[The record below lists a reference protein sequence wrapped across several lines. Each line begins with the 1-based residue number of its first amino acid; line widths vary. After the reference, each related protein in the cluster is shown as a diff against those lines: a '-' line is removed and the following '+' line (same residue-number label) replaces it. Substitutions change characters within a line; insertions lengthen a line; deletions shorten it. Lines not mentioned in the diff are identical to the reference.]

1 MKESSSSIMKKNI
14 TKLLLG
20 TISEKEIMEL
30 QDWLEDPNNQKIL
43 EAYVRDYHD
52 LNLATLKNNLDEA
65 YSKVNNR
72 IDDKTKPIK
81 RLFPDWMKYAAAVI
95 VLMALGL
102 IYQQGFF
109 STEEQYVL
117 VPKEDTITLELNNGI
132 VQSIDVSGNKEYRDR
147 EGNVVYVQNQ
157 GLIRYSKVTENEV
170 LVYNTLLVPN
180 GKTFQV
186 ELSDGTRVQ
195 LNAGSSLKYPVNFLE
210 EGPRKVFLTGNA
222 YFDVTKNTANP
233 FVVNVDELDVKVL
246 GTEFNISAYEED
258 ENIDVVLVEGAVNMA
273 GKNQSQDLVELVPG
287 QKGSFD
293 PKSKDVLVEEVDT
306 SLYTSWRQGSLV
318 YRELTFN
325 KILKKLE
332 RHYNI
337 EIVNNNVELGEEVF
351 NARFDRMEIEE
362 VLGYFKDIHDIDFTV
377 ENNKVTIN

>member
-1 MKESSSSIMKKNI
+1 MKKNI

-293 PKSKDVLVEEVDT
+293 PNSKDVLVEEVDT

-318 YRELTFN
+318 YRELAFN

>member
-1 MKESSSSIMKKNI
+1 LKESSSSIMKKNI

-30 QDWLEDPNNQKIL
+30 QDWLENPNNQKIL

-52 LNLATLKNNLDEA
+52 LNLATLKNDLDEA

-72 IDDKTKPIK
+72 IGDETKPIK

-102 IYQQGFF
+102 IYQKGFF
-109 STEEQYVL
+109 STEDQYVL

-132 VQSIDVSGNKEYRDR
+132 VQSIDASGNKEYRDR
-147 EGNVVYVQNQ
+147 EGNVVYVQKQ
-157 GLIRYSKVTENEV
+157 GLIQYSKVTENEV
-170 LVYNTLLVPN
+170 LLYNTLLVPN
-180 GKTFQV
+180 GKTFQI

-210 EGPRKVFLTGNA
+210 EGLRKVFLTGNA
-222 YFDVTKNTANP
+222 YFDVAKNTANP
-233 FVVNVDELDVKVL
+233 FVVSVDELDVKVL

-273 GKNQSQDLVELVPG
+273 GKNQSQALVELVPG

-293 PKSKDVLVEEVDT
+293 PNSKDVLVEEVDT

-318 YRELTFN
+318 YRELAFN

-362 VLGYFKDIHDIDFTV
+362 VLGYFKDIHDIDFAV

>member
-293 PKSKDVLVEEVDT
+293 PNSKDVLVEEVDT

-318 YRELTFN
+318 YRELAFN

>member
-132 VQSIDVSGNKEYRDR
+132 VQSIDVSENKEYRDR

-293 PKSKDVLVEEVDT
+293 PNSKDVLVEEVDT

-318 YRELTFN
+318 YRELAFN

>member
-1 MKESSSSIMKKNI
+1 MKKNI

-30 QDWLEDPNNQKIL
+30 QDWLENPNNQKIL

-52 LNLATLKNNLDEA
+52 LNLATLKNDLDEA

-72 IDDKTKPIK
+72 IGDETKPIK

-102 IYQQGFF
+102 IYQKGFF
-109 STEEQYVL
+109 STEDQYVL

-132 VQSIDVSGNKEYRDR
+132 VQSIDASGNKEYRDR
-147 EGNVVYVQNQ
+147 EGNVVYVQKQ
-157 GLIRYSKVTENEV
+157 GLIQYSKVTENEV
-170 LVYNTLLVPN
+170 LLYNTLLVPN
-180 GKTFQV
+180 GKTFQI

-210 EGPRKVFLTGNA
+210 EGLRKVFLTGNA
-222 YFDVTKNTANP
+222 YFDVAKNTANP
-233 FVVNVDELDVKVL
+233 FVVSVDELDVKVL

-273 GKNQSQDLVELVPG
+273 GKNQSQALVELVPG

-293 PKSKDVLVEEVDT
+293 PNSKDVLVEEVDT

-318 YRELTFN
+318 YRELAFN

-362 VLGYFKDIHDIDFTV
+362 VLGYFKDIHDIDFAV

>member
-30 QDWLEDPNNQKIL
+30 QDWLENPNNQKIL

-52 LNLATLKNNLDEA
+52 LNLATLKNDLDEA

-72 IDDKTKPIK
+72 IGDETKPIK

-102 IYQQGFF
+102 IYQKGFF
-109 STEEQYVL
+109 STEDQYVL

-132 VQSIDVSGNKEYRDR
+132 VQSIDASGNKEYRDR
-147 EGNVVYVQNQ
+147 EGNVVYVQKQ
-157 GLIRYSKVTENEV
+157 GLIQYSKVTENEV
-170 LVYNTLLVPN
+170 LLYNTLLVPN
-180 GKTFQV
+180 GKTFQI

-210 EGPRKVFLTGNA
+210 EGLRKVFLTGNA
-222 YFDVTKNTANP
+222 YFDVAKNTANP
-233 FVVNVDELDVKVL
+233 FVVSVDELDVKVL

-273 GKNQSQDLVELVPG
+273 GKNQSQALVELVPG

-293 PKSKDVLVEEVDT
+293 PNSKDVLVEEVDT

-318 YRELTFN
+318 YRELAFN

-362 VLGYFKDIHDIDFTV
+362 VLGYFKDIHDIDFAV

>member
-1 MKESSSSIMKKNI
+1 
-14 TKLLLG
+14 
-20 TISEKEIMEL
+20 MEL
-30 QDWLEDPNNQKIL
+30 QDWLENPNNQKIL

-52 LNLATLKNNLDEA
+52 LNLATLKNDLDEA

-72 IDDKTKPIK
+72 IGDETKPIK

-102 IYQQGFF
+102 IYQKGFF
-109 STEEQYVL
+109 STEDQYVL

-132 VQSIDVSGNKEYRDR
+132 VQSIDASGNKEYRDR
-147 EGNVVYVQNQ
+147 EGNVVYVQKQ
-157 GLIRYSKVTENEV
+157 GLIQYSKVTENEV
-170 LVYNTLLVPN
+170 LLYNTLLVPN
-180 GKTFQV
+180 GKTFQI

-210 EGPRKVFLTGNA
+210 EGLRKVFLTGNA
-222 YFDVTKNTANP
+222 YFDVAKNTANP
-233 FVVNVDELDVKVL
+233 FVVSVDELDVKVL

-273 GKNQSQDLVELVPG
+273 GKNQSQALVELVPG

-293 PKSKDVLVEEVDT
+293 PNSKDVLVEEVDT

-318 YRELTFN
+318 YRELAFN
-325 KILKKLE
+325 KILKNL
-332 RHYNI
+332 N
-337 EIVNNNVELGEEVF
+337 
-351 NARFDRMEIEE
+351 
-362 VLGYFKDIHDIDFTV
+362 
-377 ENNKVTIN
+377 VTII

>member
-1 MKESSSSIMKKNI
+1 MKKNI

-132 VQSIDVSGNKEYRDR
+132 VQSIDVSENKEYRDR

-293 PKSKDVLVEEVDT
+293 PNSKDVLVEEVDT

-318 YRELTFN
+318 YRELAFN